1 MPLDNLLCG
10 LLETGVNKL
19 QQLDASAQQRR
30 KMLDG
35 IIIGVTLKELNKP
48 LYFVISRQQIDIL
61 SQYEGQTDCFIRLNI
76 SALKKLQNNHQL
88 THLIKTEQLE
98 VEGDIKLVQQFA
110 QLLTEMDI
118 DWEEQLSRKVGDVLA
133 HKFCYYSKQAQQG
146 VSSMRQKSERHLAQF
161 ITEELKLAPSALE
174 VAYFCDQVTD
184 IAKQVK
190 RLDERIQQYHQQI
203 G

>member
-1 MPLDNLLCG
+1 MPLANLLCG

-35 IIIGVTLKELNKP
+35 TIIGVTLKELNKP
-48 LYFVISRQQIDIL
+48 LYFIISKQQIDIL
-61 SQYEGQTDCFIRLNI
+61 SKDEGQTDCFIRLNI
-76 SALKKLQNNHQL
+76 SALKELQNNHQL

-98 VEGDIKLVQQFA
+98 VKGDIQLVQQFA

-118 DWEEQLSRKVGDVLA
+118 DWEELLSSKIGDVLA
-133 HKFCYYSKQAQQG
+133 HKFCYHSKLAQQG
-146 VSSMRQKSERHLAQF
+146 LSSQLKKIEQHCAQF
-161 ITEELKLAPSALE
+161 LTEELKLAPSSLE
-174 VAYFCDQVTD
+174 VVYFCEQVAD
-184 IAKQVK
+184 ISMQTK
-190 RLDERIQQYHQQI
+190 RLEERIQQRFKDI